1 MRRRLVPLGIV
12 LGAAALRLWRLGAV
26 PPGFQFD
33 EAHNA
38 IDAARIVHGARPLF
52 LPENGGREAL
62 LSYAHALLLGGL
74 GLDHP
79 VLALRLTS
87 AFIGVLTVAAV
98 LVGIGRWTG
107 DRGLGRLAGASLAV
121 MYAHVHF
128 SRYGIRTI
136 VAPLWAMIV
145 VGVWW
150 GVVGGVGDMPAAGG
164 GGRAKVGKR
173 VGGMGTEAGGH
184 GGLPLRG
191 VAWGGA
197 VVVGV
202 GLAAAAW
209 SHPTGRL
216 LPLILVGHVLWR
228 AVVTRGRSVRGD
240 VQALGIAGATA
251 VVLFA
256 PVGLYFLRHPEQ
268 FTGHASDVGLAAVAA
283 AHHGGNL
290 VAALGA
296 QLAAVAGAFFVAG
309 DPSTFHNLPF
319 RPLLD
324 PVTGLAFV
332 IGVGI
337 AAGALIGRGRWAAR
351 WREHAV
357 LGAFWLVVG
366 LVPTVLSDR
375 APNFSRSTAALPVIA
390 LLVALGLRAIARRV
404 PPAAA
409 RDRAR
414 AGAIAAVI
422 ALSAAFTAHDYFRTF
437 ARDPQVYYSYDVE
450 KLDALAALRARA
462 AEASVYLAPVWATHA
477 TIDYLN
483 RAAVE
488 AAVDEATADFMEYVD
503 DPAYAGR
510 IIDASGEKGSS
521 GEGSATT
528 RIGQLD
534 ARRTIVYP
542 DDGRDVVVAM
552 PAREAEKT
560 GWAEEVR
567 GFLGDAPATSE
578 RVDDAQGNP
587 LLELLRVPAAAFGDL
602 APPTDAPLEP
612 VIWTQLRFGGAI
624 ELVGYTAGTARPG
637 DALPLT
643 LVWRALEPTP
653 ANLTVFVHLLGPDDI
668 NWGQDD
674 REPGQAS
681 YRTMDWQGGEV
692 IIDAYR
698 PVLDDAAAGAVRL
711 CLGWYDGATGTRLT
725 TTDGQDAF
733 CPRPIAIE
741 GR

>member
-1 MRRRLVPLGIV
+1 MRRRLVPLGIL

-38 IDAARIVHGARPLF
+38 IDAARIVQGARPLF

-87 AFIGVLTVAAV
+87 AFVGVLTVAAV

-107 DRGLGRLAGASLAV
+107 DRGLGRLAGAVLAV

-145 VGVWW
+145 VGAWW
-150 GVVGGVGDMPAAGG
+150 GAVGGVGDMRAAGG
-164 GGRAKVGKR
+164 GGARAMEGER
-173 VGGMGTEAGGH
+173 GAGVGGAM
-184 GGLPLRG
+184 
-191 VAWGGA
+191 
-197 VVVGV
+197 VVGV
-202 GLAAAAW
+202 ALAAAAW

-216 LPLILVGHVLWR
+216 LPMILVGHVLWR
-228 AVVTRGRSVRGD
+228 AGVTRGRSVRGD
-240 VQALGIAGATA
+240 AKALGIAGATA
-251 VVLFA
+251 VALFA

-290 VAALGA
+290 AAALAA

-309 DPSTFHNLPF
+309 DPSTFHNLPY

-324 PVTGLAFV
+324 PVAGLAFV

-337 AAGALIGRGRWAAR
+337 AAGVLIGRGRWAAQ

-357 LGAFWLVVG
+357 LGALWLVVG

-404 PPAAA
+404 PPSAA
-409 RDRAR
+409 RARAR

-483 RAAVE
+483 RVAVE
-488 AAVDEATADFMEYVD
+488 AAVDEASADFMAYVD

-510 IIDASGEKGSS
+510 IIDASGETGSS
-521 GEGSATT
+521 DDGGATT
-528 RIGQLD
+528 RIGRLD

-560 GWAEEVR
+560 GWAAEVR
-567 GFLGDAPATSE
+567 GFLGGAPATSE

-587 LLELLRVPAAAFGDL
+587 VLELLRVPSAAFGDL

-612 VIWTQLRFGGAI
+612 AVWTQLRFGGAI

-653 ANLTVFVHLLGPDDI
+653 ANLTVFVHLLGPDDVD
-668 NWGQDD
+668 WGQDD

-698 PVLDDAAAGAVRL
+698 PVLDAAASGEVRL